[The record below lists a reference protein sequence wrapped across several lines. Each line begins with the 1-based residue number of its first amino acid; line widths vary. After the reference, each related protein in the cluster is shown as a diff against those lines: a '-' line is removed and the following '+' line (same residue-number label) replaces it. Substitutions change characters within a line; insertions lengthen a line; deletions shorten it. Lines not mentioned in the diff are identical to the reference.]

1 METNTN
7 TEAETNQENS
17 QQGRKRTG
25 SQFSIDE
32 LLRQDDKRGKFES
45 DSKSISVDEVDDNE
59 QTNDEAVRV
68 KLESNS
74 PGTEKS
80 Q

>member
-17 QQGRKRTG
+17 QQARKRTG

-59 QTNDEAVRV
+59 QTNEEAVRV

-74 PGTEKS
+74 P
-80 Q
+80 